1 MPWKRRRTGEK
12 NTSTPLQSYNT
23 DVWGGPA
30 TRANQ
35 LVPGPL
41 LPLPR
46 LPSSRP
52 ILFRFLPGAPE
63 ARGRSP
69 PCPRRAPPSLP
80 VLRPFLPTLLSSP
93 FRFLFRPRSPSSFL
107 IGRAHRS
114 LVGQSANWAGGDGRG
129 RGSGALRSRLPP
141 PSQPAA
147 HSAAVAAAR
156 PRSCLRRSC
165 GRAGVRAGGAGGER
179 RRRPRRRQLRRRPG
193 FWECRCGVTGPA
205 MADNEKLDNQRLK
218 NFKNKGRDLEVNSGN
233 KRDEH
238 LLKRRNVPHEDI
250 CEDSD
255 IDGDYRVQNTS
266 LEAIVQNASS
276 DNQGIQLS
284 AVQAARKLLS
294 SDRNPPI
301 DDLIKSGIL
310 PILVHCLERDD
321 NPSLQFEAAWALT
334 NIASGTSEQTQAVV
348 QSNAVPLFLRL
359 LHSPHQNVCE
369 QAVWALGNIIGDG
382 PQCRDYVISL
392 GVVKPLLSFI
402 SPSIPITFLRNVTW
416 VMVNLCRHKDPPPP
430 METIQEILPALCVL
444 IHHTDVN
451 ILVDTVW
458 ALSYLTDA
466 GNEQI
471 QMVIDSGIVPHLVP
485 LLSHQ
490 EVKVQTAALRA
501 VGNIVT
507 GTDEQTQVVLN
518 CDALSH
524 FPALLTHPKEKIN
537 KEAVWFLSNI
547 TAGNQ
552 QQVQA
557 VIDANLVPMIIHLL
571 DKGDFGTQKEAAWA
585 ISNLTISGRKDQ
597 VAYLIQQNVIPPFC
611 NLLTVKDAQVVQVV
625 LDGLSNILKMAEDEA
640 ETIANLIEECG
651 GLEKIEQLQNHENED
666 IYKLAYEII
675 DQFFSSDDID
685 EDPSLVPEAIQGG
698 TFGFNSSAN
707 VPTEG
712 FQF

>member
-1 MPWKRRRTGEK
+1 MGGGAQSEAPPSPPLARPVPSPARRHRRVRAAGTGTGPARSAAPLRAALRSAPARSDPAPPPGPSRLAEADSGPAGPPARYGPGRRR
-12 NTSTPLQSYNT
+12 
-23 DVWGGPA
+23 
-30 TRANQ
+30 
-35 LVPGPL
+35 
-41 LPLPR
+41 
-46 LPSSRP
+46 
-52 ILFRFLPGAPE
+52 
-63 ARGRSP
+63 RG
-69 PCPRRAPPSLP
+69 RAPP
-80 VLRPFLPTLLSSP
+80 
-93 FRFLFRPRSPSSFL
+93 
-107 IGRAHRS
+107 
-114 LVGQSANWAGGDGRG
+114 W
-129 RGSGALRSRLPP
+129 PP
-141 PSQPAA
+141 
-147 HSAAVAAAR
+147 
-156 PRSCLRRSC
+156 
-165 GRAGVRAGGAGGER
+165 
-179 RRRPRRRQLRRRPG
+179 
-193 FWECRCGVTGPA
+193 PA
-205 MADNEKLDNQRLK
+205 MADSEKLDNQRLK
-218 NFKNKGRDLEVNSGN
+218 NFKNKGRDLETMRRQRNEVVVELRKN

-255 IDGDYRVQNTS
+255 IDGDFRVQNTS

-518 CDALSH
+518 CEALSH

-625 LDGLSNILKMAEDEA
+625 LDGLSNILKMAEEEA

-707 VPTEG
+707 VPAEG